1 MTPSGMP
8 HSRMPSAVIVDA
20 VRSPMGRGKVGGA
33 LSGVHPVDLLAEVL
47 QALAAR
53 NGLDPG
59 TIDDVLVGCVGG
71 NGEQSAT
78 PGRQAVLAAGWPEHV
93 PSVTIERKC
102 GSGQQ
107 ALDFA
112 VQGVLAG
119 AYDVAVAAGVESMS
133 RVPMGSARGDA
144 DPYGPRVATRYAPGL
159 VPQGISAELVADK
172 WGLTRRQLD
181 EFAVA
186 SHQRAAGAAAAGVFD
201 REITPITTPDG
212 VVTADE
218 TIRPGSSVDRLGG
231 LAPAF
236 ANSPHAARFPELD
249 WKVTA
254 GNSSQLT
261 DGAAA
266 LLVMSEE
273 RANALGLT
281 PRARVVASAVT
292 GDDPLMMLTGPIP
305 ATHKVLARAG
315 LTIADIAAFE
325 VNEAFASV
333 PLAWQAEFGVADELL
348 NPRGGAIALGHPLGA
363 SGTRLATTLLGFL
376 EDTGGRYGLQTMC
389 EAGGMANAMVIENL
403 SAGRN

>member
-1 MTPSGMP
+1 MTPSGMTT
-8 HSRMPSAVIVDA
+8 AVIVDA
-20 VRSPMGRGKVGGA
+20 VRSPMGRGKIGGT
-33 LSGVHPVDLLAEVL
+33 LSGVHPVDLLAQVL
-47 QALAAR
+47 QALAER
-53 NGLDPG
+53 NDLDPG

-78 PGRQAVLAAGWPEHV
+78 PGRQAVLAAGWPEQV

-112 VQGVLAG
+112 VHGVMAG
-119 AYDVAVAAGVESMS
+119 AYDIAVAAGVESMS
-133 RVPMGSARGDA
+133 RVPMGSARGAA

-186 SHQRAAGAAAAGVFD
+186 SHDRAAAAAASGVFD
-201 REITPITTPDG
+201 REIAPITTPDG
-212 VVTADE
+212 VVSVDE
-218 TIRPGSSVDRLGG
+218 TIRPGSSVDKLGG
-231 LAPAF
+231 LKPAF
-236 ANSPHAARFPELD
+236 AASPHAARFPELE

-266 LLVMSEE
+266 LLVMSED
-273 RANALGLT
+273 RAKALGLT
-281 PRARVVASAVT
+281 PRGRVVASAVT

-315 LTIADIAAFE
+315 LTIADMAAFE

-333 PLAWQAEFGVADELL
+333 PLAWQAEFGVADALL

-363 SGTRLATTLLGFL
+363 SGARLATTLLGFL
-376 EDTGGRYGLQTMC
+376 EDTGARYGLQTMC

>member
-8 HSRMPSAVIVDA
+8 TAVIVDA

-33 LSGVHPVDLLAEVL
+33 LSGVHPVDLLAQVL
-47 QALAAR
+47 QALAER

-59 TIDDVLVGCVGG
+59 TVEDVLVGCVGG

-112 VQGVLAG
+112 VQGVVAG
-119 AYDVAVAAGVESMS
+119 AYDIVVAAGVESMS

-144 DPYGPRVATRYAPGL
+144 DPHGPRVGARYAPGL
-159 VPQGISAELVADK
+159 VPQGISAELVAEK
-172 WGLTRRQLD
+172 WGLTRRRLD

-186 SHQRAAGAAAAGVFD
+186 SHRRAAEAAASGVFD
-201 REITPITTPDG
+201 REIAPITTPDG
-212 VVTADE
+212 VVTSDE
-218 TIRPGSSVDRLGG
+218 TIRPGSSVDKLGG
-231 LAPAF
+231 LTPAF
-236 ANSPHAARFPELD
+236 ASSPHAPRFPELD
-249 WKVTA
+249 WKITA

-273 RANALGLT
+273 RAAALGLT
-281 PRARVVASAVT
+281 PRGRVVATAVT

-305 ATHKVLARAG
+305 ATHKLLARSG
-315 LTIADIAAFE
+315 LSIDDISAFE

-333 PLAWQAEFGVADELL
+333 PLAWQAEFGVPDEQL

-363 SGTRLATTLLGFL
+363 SGTRLATTLLGYL
-376 EDTGGRYGLQTMC
+376 EDTGARYGLQTMC

-403 SAGRN
+403 NARGN

>member
-1 MTPSGMP
+1 
-8 HSRMPSAVIVDA
+8 MPSAVIVDA
-20 VRSPMGRGKVGGA
+20 VRSPMGRGKAGGA
-33 LSGVHPVDLLAEVL
+33 LSGVHPVDLLAQVL
-47 QALAAR
+47 QALASR
-53 NGLDPG
+53 NDLDPG
-59 TIDDVLVGCVGG
+59 TVDDVLVGCVGQ

-112 VQGVLAG
+112 VQGVVAG
-119 AYDVAVAAGVESMS
+119 AYDIVVAAGVESMS

-144 DPYGPRVATRYAPGL
+144 DPHGPRVAARYAPGL
-159 VPQGISAELVADK
+159 VPQGISAELVAEK

-186 SHQRAAGAAAAGVFD
+186 SHRRAAEAAASGAFD
-201 REITPITTPDG
+201 REIVPITTPDG
-212 VVTADE
+212 VVSADE
-218 TIRPGSSVDRLGG
+218 TIRPGSSVDKLGG
-231 LAPAF
+231 LSPAF
-236 ANSPHAARFPELD
+236 ATSPHAARFPELD
-249 WKVTA
+249 WKITA

-273 RANALGLT
+273 RAAALGLT
-281 PRARVVASAVT
+281 PRGRVVATAVT

-305 ATHKVLARAG
+305 ATHKLLARSG
-315 LTIADIAAFE
+315 LTIDDIAAFE

-333 PLAWQAEFGVADELL
+333 PLAWQVEFGVADEQL

-376 EDTGGRYGLQTMC
+376 EDSGLRYGLQTMC

-403 SAGRN
+403 SARRD